1 MRFEFATAQ
10 RVIFGPG
17 ASRQAGALAR
27 QAGQRALVVTGRD
40 PSRAQF
46 LLDSLRQNGVGAV
59 VFPVAGEPGV
69 DTVLQGQTLAEKE
82 DCDLVVSLGGGSALD
97 TGKAIAVML
106 TNPGDV
112 LDYLE
117 VIGGGKDLAEPSAPF
132 FALPTTAGTGSEATR
147 NAVFASPEHRQKVSL
162 RAPTMLPKVAIVDP
176 ELTWGVPAAVTAST
190 GMDALTQVIEPY
202 VCIRPNP
209 LTDALC
215 AEGMRRAARSLR
227 LAFEDGR
234 QAAAR
239 EDMAVASH
247 FGGMALSNAGLGAVH
262 GFAGAIGGMFNAP
275 HGAICAA
282 LLPHVME
289 ANLRALRQREPR
301 HESLRR
307 YEEVGRLVTG
317 RPAASADDGVG
328 WVRQLV
334 SDLSIPPLASYGMT
348 EADMAEIIEKGSKAG
363 SMKANPIVLTTEEQ
377 REILG
382 RAIQRSRQ
390 A

>member
-17 ASRQAGALAR
+17 ASRQAGPLAH
-27 QAGQRALVVTGRD
+27 QAGRRALVVTGRD
-40 PSRAQF
+40 PARAQF
-46 LLDSLRQNGVGAV
+46 LLDSLRENGVGAV
-59 VFPVAGEPGV
+59 VFPVAGEPTV
-69 DTVLQGQTLAEKE
+69 HTVLQGQTLAEQE

-117 VIGGGKDLAEPSAPF
+117 IICGGKALAEPSAPF
-132 FALPTTAGTGSEATR
+132 IALPTTAGTGSEATR
-147 NAVFASPEHRQKVSL
+147 NAVLASPEHRQKISL
-162 RAPTMLPKVAIVDP
+162 RAPTMLPRVAIVDP
-176 ELTWGVPAAVTAST
+176 DLTWGVPPTITAST
-190 GMDALTQVIEPY
+190 GMDALTQLIEPY
-202 VCIRPNP
+202 VCNRPNP

-215 AEGMRRAARSLR
+215 VDGMKRAARSLCIV
-227 LAFEDGR
+227 FENGR

-239 EDMAVASH
+239 EDMAVASL
-247 FGGMALSNAGLGAVH
+247 FGGMALANAGLGAVH
-262 GFAGAIGGMFNAP
+262 GFAGAIGGMFDAP

-289 ANLRALRQREPR
+289 ANLRALRLREPR
-301 HESLRR
+301 HDSLRR

-317 RPAASADDGVG
+317 QETAGADDGVAF
-328 WVRQLV
+328 VRQLV
-334 SDLSIPPLASYGMT
+334 RDLSIPPLGHYGFA
-348 EADMAEIIEKGSKAG
+348 EKDMPEIIEKSSKAG
-363 SMKANPIVLTTEEQ
+363 SMKANPIVLTIEEQ

-382 RAIQRSRQ
+382 RAI
-390 A
+390 